1 MTAIFYSYSVLFKKI
16 KIYEKKSFP
25 ECRVLLFAKVHFPNQ
40 NMETSVSRSPSSENH
55 KCNNKKRD
63 HPKTL
68 YKLNQF
74 SFEAFAEHLLVYK
87 QSKQQ

>member
-1 MTAIFYSYSVLFKKI
+1 MKKNHFQNAGFCSLPRCISQI
-16 KIYEKKSFP
+16 KTWKLQFQDLPALKTTN
-25 ECRVLLFAKVHFPNQ
+25 ATK
-40 NMETSVSRSPSSENH
+40 
-55 KCNNKKRD
+55 KKRD

>member
-1 MTAIFYSYSVLFKKI
+1 MQGFALCQGAFPKSKHGNFSFKISQLWK
-16 KIYEKKSFP
+16 P
-25 ECRVLLFAKVHFPNQ
+25 Q
-40 NMETSVSRSPSSENH
+40 MQQ
-55 KCNNKKRD
+55 KKRD